1 MRFLMLLEL
10 ATHIGGFVQRPLG
23 DHAVGRGHEP
33 PHRSHP
39 YVLWLKKRVRVE
51 VRESGEFN

>member
-1 MRFLMLLEL
+1 MLLEL

-33 PHRSHP
+33 PHCSHP